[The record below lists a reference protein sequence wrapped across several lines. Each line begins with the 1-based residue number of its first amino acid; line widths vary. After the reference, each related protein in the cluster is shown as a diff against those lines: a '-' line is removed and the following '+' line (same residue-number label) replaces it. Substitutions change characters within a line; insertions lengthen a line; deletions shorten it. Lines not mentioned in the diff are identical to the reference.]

1 MTNLQRHRSTRAALA
16 AACVGALG
24 LTLAAAPASAK
35 PAPPQADPIT
45 ESLTAVPEVEGPIAT
60 TEGSHMWSTIDRAR
74 VPLDLAGR
82 GYVEEEFFLSGTAN
96 VYDNAGGELSV
107 VTEDVPYVNNV
118 LVRRPAKNSDSSGV
132 VLVDILNAS
141 NGFPGEDH
149 WRRMWDWAM
158 EEGHTVIGV
167 TSKPIQVDALKNFD
181 AERYADL
188 TWDVEDVEREP
199 IVADPANPSSF
210 NPFMVVPGAEEGLA
224 WDILTQVGTLL
235 DTKTGRE
242 VLGGQKAK
250 TVLLMGQSQ
259 SGVYLNTYA
268 SNFHEAATKANRGP
282 VFDGYLNSVGAVF
295 ERPLR
300 QAEKDG
306 FVTVPGSEP
315 GLDVPFI
322 TVTSEGDA
330 GLFGAATLAEK
341 DLPDNRRHWQVPG
354 TPHTDLLS
362 TVIPADEEIYQAGRL
377 PNTQVK
383 DPAFREA
390 LNPYPLEPTII
401 AAADSLVS
409 WAKKGHEAAP
419 SQWFDQTG
427 GALVRDQH
435 GNVTGGVRYGLI
447 EHPLGQY
454 LGAAG
459 PGAVYGSVDLLSAEE
474 FAQTYGT
481 REAYLEMIA
490 EFDAGQVEAGYL
502 TEWGAEYFQQVADT
516 LLDRIGVPAA
526 ADGDTDGVPP
536 GHGGTPPGHGGT
548 APGQAKK

>member
-1 MTNLQRHRSTRAALA
+1 MTNLVQRRAVRSALA

-24 LTLAAAPASAK
+24 LTLAATSATAK
-35 PAPPQADPIT
+35 PPQRAPDPIT
-45 ESLTAVPEVEGPIAT
+45 ASLTAVPAVEGPIAET
-60 TEGSHMWSTIDRAR
+60 ADSHLWSTMEHAR
-74 VPLDLAGR
+74 VPFDVADR
-82 GYVEEEFFLSGTAN
+82 GYVEEEYFLSGTAN
-96 VYDNAGGELSV
+96 VYDNADGGLQV
-107 VTEDVPYVNNV
+107 VTQGVPYVNNI
-118 LVRRPAKNSDSSGV
+118 LVRRPAKQSDSSGV

-158 EEGHTVIGV
+158 AEGHTVIGV
-167 TSKPIQVDALKNFD
+167 TSKPIQVDALKNFN

-188 TWDVEDVEREP
+188 TWDVADVEREP
-199 IVADPANPSSF
+199 IVADPANPSAF
-210 NPFMVVPGAEEGLA
+210 NPFMVVPGAEEGLV

-235 DTKTGRE
+235 DGKEGRA

-268 SNFHEAATKANRGP
+268 TNFHEAVTEANRGP
-282 VFDGYLNSVGAVF
+282 VFDGYLDTVGAVL

-300 QAEKDG
+300 QGDTDG

-315 GLDVPFI
+315 ALGVPFI

-341 DLPDNRRHWQVPG
+341 TLPDNRRHWQVPG

-362 TVIPADEEIYQAGRL
+362 PVIPADEEIYQAGRL
-377 PNTQVK
+377 PNTQVH
-383 DPAFREA
+383 DPAFRAA
-390 LNPYPLEPTII
+390 LNPYPLEPAII
-401 AAADSLVS
+401 AAAEALVD
-409 WAKKGHEAAP
+409 WAKTGRPAAP
-419 SQWFDQTG
+419 SRWFDQAD
-427 GALVRDQH
+427 GALVRDEY

-454 LGAAG
+454 RGGAA
-459 PGAVYGSVDLLSAEE
+459 PGAVFGSVDLISAEE

-481 REAYLEMIA
+481 REDYLALIA
-490 EFDAGQVEAGYL
+490 ETDAAQIEAGYL
-502 TEWGAEYFQQVADT
+502 TAYGADYLAGVANT
-516 LLDRIGVPAA
+516 LMDRIGVPASGS
-526 ADGDTDGVPP
+526 DDTTGVPP

-548 APGQAKK
+548 PPGQAKR

>member
-1 MTNLQRHRSTRAALA
+1 MMSLLRRRPIRVAMT
-16 AACVGALG
+16 AACAGALG
-24 LTLAAAPASAK
+24 LTLAAAPAAAK
-35 PAPPQADPIT
+35 PPRAHDPIA
-45 ESLTAVPEVEGPIAT
+45 ESLRAVPEVVGPIAQ
-60 TEGSHMWSTIDRAR
+60 TEDSHMWSSMERAR
-74 VPLDLAGR
+74 VPFDVADH

-107 VTEDVPYVNNV
+107 VTEDVPYVNNI
-118 LVRRPAKNSDSSGV
+118 LVRRPAKKSDSSGV

-158 EEGHTVIGV
+158 EEGHTVVGV
-167 TSKPIQVDALKNFD
+167 TSKPIQVDALKNYD
-181 AERYADL
+181 GERYADL
-188 TWDVEDVEREP
+188 TWDVEDVDRDP
-199 IVADPANPSSF
+199 IIADPADPGAF

-224 WDILTQVGTLL
+224 WDIFTQVGTLL
-235 DTKTGRE
+235 DSKDGRA

-268 SNFHEAATKANRGP
+268 TNFHEAVTKANRGP
-282 VFDGYLNSVGAVF
+282 VFDGYLDTVGAVL

-300 QAEKDG
+300 QAETDG

-315 GLDVPFI
+315 ALDVPFI

-341 DLPDNRRHWQVPG
+341 VLPENRRHWQVPG

-362 TVIPADEEIYQAGRL
+362 PVIPADAEIYQAGRL
-377 PNTQVK
+377 PNTQVH
-383 DPAFREA
+383 DPAFRAA
-390 LNPYPLEPTII
+390 LNPYPLEPTVI
-401 AAADSLVS
+401 AAADALVDWS
-409 WAKKGHEAAP
+409 KRNQEAGP
-419 SQWFDQTG
+419 SQWFDQAG
-427 GALVRDQH
+427 GALVRDEH

-454 LGAAG
+454 RGGAA
-459 PGAVYGSVDLLSAEE
+459 PGAVYGSVDLISAEE

-481 REAYLEMIA
+481 REAYLELIA
-490 EFDAGQVEAGYL
+490 ELDAGQIESGYL
-502 TEWGAEYFQQVADT
+502 TEWGADYFQRVANT
-516 LLDRIGVPAA
+516 LLDRIGVA
-526 ADGDTDGVPP
+526 
-536 GHGGTPPGHGGT
+536 
-548 APGQAKK
+548 